1 MDPLEG
7 AYNGWAGDF
16 SLMMSRVTESPRS
29 FYFMSALTALGLML
43 SGRITIASAIQP
55 QTRLYT
61 LLLGESADD
70 RKSTAI
76 KLTVKFFQEALSD
89 FPVCW
94 GAGSAEGLA
103 EQLEKRRRLLLVFD
117 EFRTFVSKS
126 KIETSV
132 LLPLVNILFESN
144 RYQSATK
151 KRSIDLDEVHLSI
164 LAASTVQT
172 YENIFNAQF
181 LDIGFVNRLFVVKD
195 SGRKLWSIPPKV
207 NGGEKETLKRHLGEM
222 LKMVSDASN
231 DGPVEMGLTAEAGM
245 LFDEWYHDLPRT
257 QIAKRLDTYGHRF
270 MPLLA
275 INAGKTE
282 IDLKTVEQTITFLN
296 YEYKIREDVDPI
308 DADGKIATV
317 EEKVRRNLR
326 VPMTLRD
333 VKRAVNYQRYG
344 LFVFNAAINNLLGAG
359 EIKADRKRGLY
370 YKVEA

>member
-231 DGPVEMGLTAEAGM
+231 GGPVEMGLTAEAGM

-344 LFVFNAAINNLLGAG
+344 LFVFNAAVNNLLRAG
-359 EIKADRKRGLY
+359 EIKIDRKRGLY